1 MIKFIK
7 VDEENKVITVQEF
20 DNAADAAVHCVNN
33 MSDYV
38 RENEFEYFVNDRFTA
53 YDILE
58 KGLTRE
64 DCELEWLAQ
73 IAEDIDDDMYMSYQ
87 REGEEEYDELYQS

>member
-7 VDEENKVITVQEF
+7 VNEENKVITVQEF

-87 REGEEEYDELYQS
+87 REDEEEYDELYQS